1 MADSYSPSGIF
12 LGLDSEDLATLK
24 AAALQRI
31 ANGDFVSM
39 SGGGKSHA
47 SKWELPPQHIL
58 LEVQYAI
65 NAAAGTPR
73 VSRVVYDVR
82 QQSLS

>member
-1 MADSYSPSGIF
+1 MADTYSPSGIF
-12 LGLDSEDLATLK
+12 LGLDSDDFATLK

-65 NAAAGTPR
+65 NAANRTPR
-73 VSRVVYDVR
+73 VGRVVYDVR

>member
-1 MADSYSPSGIF
+1 MAETYSPSGIF
-12 LGLDSEDLATLK
+12 LGLDSTDLATLK

-65 NAAAGTPR
+65 NAANRTPR
-73 VSRVVYDVR
+73 VGRVVYDVR